1 MSARTLVTSLGIT
14 AAAVLG
20 ACSSST
26 APGDSRVMGI
36 LEVQFGAEG
45 SLAPSAAS
53 DASSRTVI
61 SAPDSVEAGVPFTAT
76 ITTIGL
82 SGCWEAAGEDIE
94 LDRNLA
100 VVVPYDLDGMREG
113 VACTG
118 SLIELPHPVEIRFA
132 EPGEA
137 TLRVRGR
144 KVFKENIQR
153 ADTVVVEKRIVVR

>member
-1 MSARTLVTSLGIT
+1 MSGRSFGTILGLT
-14 AAAVLG
+14 VAAVLG

-26 APGDSRVMGI
+26 APGESRVMGI
-36 LEVQFGAEG
+36 LEMESGVQG

-61 SAPDSVEAGVPFTAT
+61 TAPDSVEAGVSFTA
-76 ITTIGL
+76 IVTTIGL
-82 SGCWEAAGEDIE
+82 SGCWEAAGEEIE

-100 VVVPYDLDGMREG
+100 VVVPYDLNGMRDG

-118 SLIELPHPVEIRFA
+118 ALIELPHPVELQFA

-144 KVFKENIQR
+144 KVFQENIER
-153 ADTVVVEKRIVVR
+153 ADTVVLEKRIVVL